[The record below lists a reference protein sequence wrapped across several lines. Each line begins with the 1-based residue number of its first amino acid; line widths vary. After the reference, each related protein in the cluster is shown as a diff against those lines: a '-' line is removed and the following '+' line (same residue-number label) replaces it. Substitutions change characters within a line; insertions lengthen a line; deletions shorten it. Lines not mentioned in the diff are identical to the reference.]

1 MVPLANKLKILGR
14 TDLGGDELLSFQG
27 EMSQKA
33 VGENGKKKLYKP
45 FITAFL
51 RKSWRSCGIR
61 KHNCVPGLKCLGKV
75 KFCKTFRFSSIVQES
90 LRSLRYCSF
99 LFTTNHLID
108 SSQKFSEKCSYNP
121 NNRMPYHVIA
131 HEFYH
136 ISKQIRGIRQVRPSD
151 SFESEHCST
160 AFQGEYL
167 PIWSSRLKQ

>member
-1 MVPLANKLKILGR
+1 MNHGTASKQVEDFGANWFRWWRTSLISGGNVTKGCRGKWKKNYLNPLSQHSCEKVEGR
-14 TDLGGDELLSFQG
+14 VAF
-27 EMSQKA
+27 
-33 VGENGKKKLYKP
+33 ENTTVCPAQIVWGRLDFTKHLV
-45 FITAFL
+45 FL
-51 RKSWRSCGIR
+51 T
-61 KHNCVPGLKCLGKV
+61 L
-75 KFCKTFRFSSIVQES
+75 FRS
-90 LRSLRYCSF
+90 LRSCSF

-131 HEFYH
+131 HELYH

-167 PIWSSRLKQ
+167 PIW